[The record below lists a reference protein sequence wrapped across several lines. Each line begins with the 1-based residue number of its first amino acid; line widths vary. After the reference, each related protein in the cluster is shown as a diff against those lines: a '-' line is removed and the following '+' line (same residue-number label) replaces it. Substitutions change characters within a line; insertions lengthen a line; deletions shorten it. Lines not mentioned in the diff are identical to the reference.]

1 MYRRRRGPAGEPV
14 FSFDSFLDLVTNV
27 VGIIIRLILVA
38 WVSARA
44 YSSLRNVMTDE
55 PAAAELRT
63 PTQADDPLH
72 SEVDRV
78 KDELAQARARLLEQM
93 RAFGDLQASKAE
105 TSHEL
110 DSVTV
115 EGAQLKRTN
124 VALDQAL
131 NQAQRTS
138 PALPDLAEL
147 RARGSKLKE
156 EIQALENAPLPKKT
170 LRYHAPVSRP
180 VHAEELMFECKGG
193 RVTFIDLGGLIDEM
207 KRGLSGQAEQLKDRW
222 SVSDVA
228 GPVGAFRLRYT
239 AERQRALLEGSA
251 APLSSGSFRYAV
263 SEWVLE
269 PIASLRGETLDQALA
284 PRSEFRH
291 VIEGQE
297 LTNTVIT
304 FWVYPDSFPLLRQ
317 LRDYLYERGAEVA
330 ARPLPEGQPI
340 AASRNGSASRGQ

>member
-1 MYRRRRGPAGEPV
+1 MYRRRRQPAGEPV

-44 YSSLRNVMTDE
+44 YSSLKNAMTEE

-63 PTQADDPLH
+63 PKQDDDPLN
-72 SEVDRV
+72 SEVARV

-105 TSHEL
+105 TSREL
-110 DSVTV
+110 
-115 EGAQLKRTN
+115 EGVAAESARLRQTSASLKQT
-124 VALDQAL
+124 LG
-131 NQAQRTS
+131 QAQGNS

-147 RARGSKLKE
+147 RQRGGKLKE
-156 EIQALENAPLPKKT
+156 EIRALEKSPLPKKA

-193 RVTFIDLGGLIDEM
+193 RVTFIDLGALIEEM
-207 KRGLSGQAEQLKDRW
+207 KGGLSSKAEQLKDRW

-269 PIASLRGETLDQALA
+269 PIASLRGETFDQALA

-297 LTNTVIT
+297 LSNTVIT

-340 AASRNGSASRGQ
+340 AAARNGTTSRGQ